1 MEVALEVSP
10 NGSNRH
16 SHRQLCGVDASLLHP
31 LSPVLDTY
39 WFMNAQYFAVINL
52 KLKSSYP
59 QGRDDVGRSNNV
71 LLATGPGL
79 HAKTQQQEV
88 QRLEASEFLAFKGYI
103 QH

>member
-1 MEVALEVSP
+1 
-10 NGSNRH
+10 
-16 SHRQLCGVDASLLHP
+16 
-31 LSPVLDTY
+31 
-39 WFMNAQYFAVINL
+39 MNAQYFAVINL
-52 KLKSSYP
+52 KLKFCKRKRKRIVSSYP